1 DAAKPGN
8 VVRSTPQNRL
18 GRALVV
24 VQVTLSVL
32 LLCGAALFVRTLLN
46 LNGVPF
52 GFDPKGILTMQV
64 EATVPGRTVT
74 PRTPAEFRADH
85 ARLAAMWRG
94 FMERVH
100 HLPGVSLGAL
110 GAGMSPLSGR
120 IRGVKIAIDG
130 RATGPE
136 KD

>member
-52 GFDPKGILTMQV
+52 GFDPHGILTMQV

-74 PRTPAEFRADH
+74 PKTPAEFRADH
-85 ARLAAMWRG
+85 ARLGAMWRG
-94 FMERVH
+94 FRDRVNQV
-100 HLPGVSLGAL
+100 PGVSAAAVA
-110 GAGMSPLSGR
+110 AGMS
-120 IRGVKIAIDG
+120 
-130 RATGPE
+130 
-136 KD
+136 